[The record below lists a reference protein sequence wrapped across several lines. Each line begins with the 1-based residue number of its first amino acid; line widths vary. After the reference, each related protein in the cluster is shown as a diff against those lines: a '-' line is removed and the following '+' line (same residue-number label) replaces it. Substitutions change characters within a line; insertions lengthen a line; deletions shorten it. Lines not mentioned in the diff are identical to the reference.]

1 MISFSVNGNDSY
13 ALFGD
18 YNASQVVNGEK
29 GLYDLKTFAYLPEF
43 AAAQKNW
50 ALEGQNM
57 LYGDQQ
63 LQPDASFPAIIDTG
77 SSTLGVPSQLFD
89 AIKE

>member
-43 AAAQKNW
+43 AAAHARAAQF
-50 ALEGQNM
+50 LTPGGQN
-57 LYGDQQ
+57 
-63 LQPDASFPAIIDTG
+63 A
-77 SSTLGVPSQLFD
+77 
-89 AIKE
+89 KE

>member
-1 MISFSVNGNDSY
+1 MGLSNRHDKSKKGLNFIQSLKDNGVIQKAIISFSVNGNDSY

-43 AAAQKNW
+43 AAA
-50 ALEGQNM
+50 
-57 LYGDQQ
+57 
-63 LQPDASFPAIIDTG
+63 
-77 SSTLGVPSQLFD
+77 
-89 AIKE
+89 

>member
-1 MISFSVNGNDSY
+1 MIQKAMISFSVNGNDSY

-43 AAAQKNW
+43 AAA
-50 ALEGQNM
+50 
-57 LYGDQQ
+57 
-63 LQPDASFPAIIDTG
+63 
-77 SSTLGVPSQLFD
+77 
-89 AIKE
+89 